1 MGFLRKQILLLSS
14 MLVTVL
20 MLIGIVVVSHDA
32 LLIREAEE
40 IEEDSSK
47 LALNAEKWL
56 NHQQEIEVAVG
67 SYVLSGR
74 PLSLITIESNRKDA
88 VAHLE
93 DMKRILGEHDEDA
106 EAKLKGLVRFS
117 ERHQRLIERIIAAK
131 TAANGALAEQL
142 LLSDEYVQF
151 MIGAKLIMEN
161 ISRDLQE
168 KGSRFNKEVSLS
180 VVRGS
185 VSFAVL
191 AVLMIAVI
199 WISYF
204 ITVRAQR
211 RSAALTAQ
219 LAFEATHDA
228 LTGLPNRR
236 YIYDH
241 LGHAIDLASRHKLRL
256 ALMVIDLDGFKK
268 VNDTLGHNAGDAV
281 LKEVANRFK
290 RTARTSDF
298 VVRTG
303 GDEFALVAE
312 NIEQISSLEHLAQR
326 LVDGLAEPIVI
337 DDRSTVAIGCS
348 IGIAI
353 YPDHATSLDPLFA
366 VADEAMYVAK
376 AGGKNCWRMP

>member
-20 MLIGIVVVSHDA
+20 MLIGIGVVSHDA
-32 LLIREAEE
+32 MLIREAEE

-117 ERHQRLIERIIAAK
+117 ERHQRLIERIIASK
-131 TAANGALAEQL
+131 TAADGALAEQL
-142 LLSDEYVQF
+142 LLSDEYAQF

-185 VSFAVL
+185 ISFAML
-191 AVLMIAVI
+191 ALLMITVI
-199 WISYF
+199 WISYLV
-204 ITVRAQR
+204 TVRAQR

-337 DDRSTVAIGCS
+337 DDQSKVVISCS

-353 YPDHATSLDPLFA
+353 YPDHATGLDALFA